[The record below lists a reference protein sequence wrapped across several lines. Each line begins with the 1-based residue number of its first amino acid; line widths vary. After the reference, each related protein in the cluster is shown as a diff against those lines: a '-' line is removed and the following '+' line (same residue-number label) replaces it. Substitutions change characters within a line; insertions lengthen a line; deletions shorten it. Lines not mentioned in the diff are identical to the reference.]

1 MSYESH
7 LMKGNNVGSGTIFI
21 SLVKTKIL
29 LKHVMLIIKLLT
41 DIYSLDLH
49 NNFILNSNSATLSKI
64 KVLQKIS
71 VGG

>member
-21 SLVKTKIL
+21 SLVKNQFGID
-29 LKHVMLIIKLLT
+29 IIKACDALLT